1 VRDRARRTEAVRTF
15 RDERSGSTAIEYA
28 LVAGLIFLALTGAL
42 AVYGNSAGSL
52 FTNLSTRFLAAL
64 Q

>member
-1 VRDRARRTEAVRTF
+1 MRDRTRGTEVSGDSGRDVRIDGDRVRARGR
-15 RDERSGSTAIEYA
+15 
-28 LVAGLIFLALTGAL
+28 LIFLALTTAL

>member
-1 VRDRARRTEAVRTF
+1 MRDRTRGTEVVRRF
-15 RDERSGSTAIEYA
+15 RDETSGSTAIEYA
-28 LVAGLIFLALTGAL
+28 LVAGLIFLALTTAL